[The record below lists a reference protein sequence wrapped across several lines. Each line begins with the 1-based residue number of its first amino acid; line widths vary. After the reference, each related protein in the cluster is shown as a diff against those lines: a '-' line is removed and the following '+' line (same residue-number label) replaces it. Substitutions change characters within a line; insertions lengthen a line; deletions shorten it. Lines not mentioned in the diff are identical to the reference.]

1 MSRPNTK
8 TTPTAG
14 PDYRA
19 ARALSPDA
27 LRRAVTP
34 PEPAKPRRRRKE
46 RT

>member
-8 TTPTAG
+8 TTPAAG
-14 PDYRA
+14 PDYSA

-27 LRRAVTP
+27 LRRAVMP
-34 PEPAKPRRRRKE
+34 PEPAKPRRKE